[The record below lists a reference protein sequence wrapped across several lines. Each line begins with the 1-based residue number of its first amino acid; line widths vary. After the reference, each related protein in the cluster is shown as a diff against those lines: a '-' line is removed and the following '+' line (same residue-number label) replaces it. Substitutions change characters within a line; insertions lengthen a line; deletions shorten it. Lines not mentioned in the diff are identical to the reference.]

1 VRRQRFCRD
10 LLYRGQAEQTHTAT
24 HEATGLTVKVRPDL
38 MITSPKT
45 GRRVIVDFKTTSA
58 QHYAHFVATIEP
70 YDYDRQAALYS
81 DLLGAARFI
90 IIGVQKKSPFEVWQ
104 FEVTPAP
111 GPPHTAKDDH
121 TQQALVNPIRFCSLV
136 RSANPT
142 STACFCTYCIPTAS
156 ITCFRYDTKSPRPH
170 GRRLLQ

>member
-1 VRRQRFCRD
+1 MSAHR
-10 LLYRGQAEQTHTAT
+10 

-45 GRRVIVDFKTTSA
+45 DRVVLVDFKTTSA
-58 QHYAHFVATIEP
+58 QDYAHFVGTIEQ

-90 IIGVQKKSPFEVWQ
+90 IIGVQKPRLKRLQQVPEVWQ

-111 GPPHTAKDDH
+111 GLIEQGRKKYERLVKAFV
-121 TQQALVNPIRFCSLV
+121 QQKAWPSQPITPSLLMQSLV
-136 RSANPT
+136 
-142 STACFCTYCIPTAS
+142 STQS
-156 ITCFRYDTKSPRPH
+156 RV
-170 GRRLLQ
+170 